1 MAPRGRVQLRRFQD
15 RLSRQVRFF
24 KRRTGL
30 FKKAFELSL
39 LCDAEVV
46 LLVFSPAGKLYEY
59 SSSASI
65 EHTYDGYQQF
75 ARARRNVNEA
85 SQNRNNNQDDAS
97 SDLKSR
103 FREITTWSLQNNAKA
118 SDADELGKLED
129 LLRNALRDT
138 KSKK

>member
-85 SQNRNNNQDDAS
+85 SQNRNNV
-97 SDLKSR
+97 KSQYG
-103 FREITTWSLQNNAKA
+103 FSNP
-118 SDADELGKLED
+118 
-129 LLRNALRDT
+129 
-138 KSKK
+138 

>member
-59 SSSASI
+59 SSSASFI
-65 EHTYDGYQQF
+65 LALDC
-75 ARARRNVNEA
+75 ARQMKR
-85 SQNRNNNQDDAS
+85 S
-97 SDLKSR
+97 
-103 FREITTWSLQNNAKA
+103 
-118 SDADELGKLED
+118 
-129 LLRNALRDT
+129 
-138 KSKK
+138 